1 MIKPILF
8 TDLDGTLI
16 KSDGTI
22 SDKDIRTLNLLGEM
36 GVVRVLAT
44 GRSLF
49 SFKKSVKIKLPL
61 DYIIFS
67 TGAGICTYPA
77 MDEEIIYRKN
87 LTCEDVEKISNTFEQ
102 LGLNYMIHETVPNNH
117 MFHYKPVLKSIDFD
131 HRLKV
136 YSKYATPINSKFT
149 YKDSAQL
156 LSILDNDPNDE
167 TLTEVRIHLKDYNV
181 IKTTSPFDGK
191 SLWIEVFPKDVS
203 KSDGAMWL
211 TEKLDSKKSLTFA
224 IGNDYNDL
232 DLLEWAGG
240 SAVVSNA
247 PEDMKS
253 KFFTVKSNNNSGVT
267 EAVNNWIDNMQKN

>member
-1 MIKPILF
+1 MTKPILF

-16 KSDGTI
+16 RSDGTI
-22 SDKDIRTLNLLGEM
+22 SEKDIETLNLLGEM
-36 GVVRVLAT
+36 GIVRVLAT

-49 SFKKSVKIKLPL
+49 SFKKSVKTKLPL

-67 TGAGICTYPA
+67 TGAGICKYPE
-77 MDEEIIYRKN
+77 MDDEIIYRKN
-87 LTCEDVEKISNTFEQ
+87 LTDDDVEKISSVFEQ

-117 MFHYKPVLKSIDFD
+117 IFHYKPILKSVDFA
-131 HRLKV
+131 HRIKV

-156 LSILDNDPNDE
+156 LSILDNDPSDE
-167 TLTEVRIHLKDYNV
+167 VLIKVRKHLKNFNV

-191 SLWIEVFPKDVS
+191 SLWIEVFPIDVS
-203 KSDGAMWL
+203 KSHGAMWL
-211 TEKLDSKKSLTFA
+211 TEKLGSEKSQTFA

-240 SAVVSNA
+240 SAVVDNA
-247 PEDMKS
+247 PKDMK
-253 KFFTVKSNNNSGVT
+253 KRFFTVNSNNNSGVT
-267 EAVNNWIDNMQKN
+267 EAINLWLDKIQ